1 MSTSRA
7 VTTPEKLSTAYQNL
21 TQSQLLYYNTAIQQS
36 MKKDKLTED
45 IAEILITEGEIR
57 KRVKELGEEI
67 SRDYQG
73 ENPVFVTVLR
83 GAIVFL
89 CDLIREI
96 STPVTLDFLSI
107 SSYSGQVQTGI
118 VRILKDLDES
128 IENRHVILVE
138 DIIDTGL
145 TLSYILRTLR
155 ARKPADVRVCALL
168 DKKVRRIVDIPI
180 DYRGFEIPDK
190 FVVGYGMDYNQRY
203 RNLSFIGV
211 LKEEILGK

>member
-1 MSTSRA
+1 M
-7 VTTPEKLSTAYQNL
+7 Q
-21 TQSQLLYYNTAIQQS
+21 
-36 MKKDKLTED
+36 ED
-45 IAEILITEGEIR
+45 IAEILITEKEIR
-57 KRVKELGEEI
+57 RRVKALGEEI

-73 ENPVFVTVLR
+73 KNPVLVTVLR

-96 STPVTLDFLSI
+96 SIPITLDFLSI
-107 SSYSGQVQTGI
+107 SGYSGQNQTGI

-128 IENRHVILVE
+128 IEERYVILVE

-145 TLSYILRTLR
+145 TLNYILKTLR

-168 DKKVRRIVDIPI
+168 DKKVRRIVDILI

-190 FVVGYGMDYNQRY
+190 FVVGYGMDYNQQY
-203 RNLSFIGV
+203 RNLPFIGV
-211 LKEEILGK
+211 LNEEILGK